1 MCWLPFHFIS
11 CAGFELRVRGPNTCA
26 FSLSHLICLF
36 IYLCRSSMFVFF
48 IKKYLLGNYAN
59 VIWLGRGHSAFIS
72 PLLFIIKSTDFVL
85 SFFWIAFLHCFFI
98 SSSYLL
104 KMSDY
109 FIHNLYYFCHI
120 VNERYLCPVDSRNI
134 QLSWNNDY
142 SGTLKVFWYW
152 LLDKYYNWLTQGHC
166 MLCQLP
172 AVVWADWVQLLPLTY

>member
-1 MCWLPFHFIS
+1 MLILQFIIVINTVWTCNVFDILCWLPFHFIS

-26 FSLSHLICLF
+26 FSLSHLFCLF

-72 PLLFIIKSTDFVL
+72 PLIFIIKSIQILF
-85 SFFWIAFLHCFFI
+85 SFFFCIAFLHCFFI

-109 FIHNLYYFCHI
+109 LYITFITFVI
-120 VNERYLCPVDSRNI
+120 
-134 QLSWNNDY
+134 
-142 SGTLKVFWYW
+142 
-152 LLDKYYNWLTQGHC
+152 
-166 MLCQLP
+166 
-172 AVVWADWVQLLPLTY
+172 